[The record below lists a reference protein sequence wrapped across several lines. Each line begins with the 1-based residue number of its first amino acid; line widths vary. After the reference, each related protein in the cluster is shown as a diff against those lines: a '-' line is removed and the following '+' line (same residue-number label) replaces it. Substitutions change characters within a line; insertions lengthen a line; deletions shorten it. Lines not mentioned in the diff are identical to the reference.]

1 MLADCRFERSRK
13 KPPAFS
19 DRRRAV
25 WTMERNGKLAQAAN
39 EPARARAMPT
49 PKKIV
54 LPMIVP
60 NILLPKVFMSLSI
73 SSMIGE

>member
-1 MLADCRFERSRK
+1 
-13 KPPAFS
+13 
-19 DRRRAV
+19 
-25 WTMERNGKLAQAAN
+25 MERNGKLAQAAN
-39 EPARARAMPT
+39 EPACARAMPT

-73 SSMIGE
+73 NSMIGE